1 MQALPA
7 TLLCLPPPACSNR
20 TAMPSTPLTKHLFL
34 IGYRGT
40 GKTTVA
46 SILAALLQTRWIDLD
61 VVIET
66 KAGKTISELFTE
78 GGEPLFRDWE
88 TRCLQESIESDGPP
102 QVISLGGG
110 AVLREENRDFIADN
124 GHCVWLTASPE
135 TIAQRIGADA
145 TTAARRPALTDLSP
159 TDEIKSVLTAR
170 EPIYREASHYA
181 VSTESLAPAEVADQI
196 TQWLDSLATP

>member
-1 MQALPA
+1 M
-7 TLLCLPPPACSNR
+7 T
-20 TAMPSTPLTKHLFL
+20 STSLSKHLFL

-61 VVIET
+61 VVIEN
-66 KAGKTISELFTE
+66 KAGKTISELFAE

-88 TRCLQESIESDGPP
+88 TRCLQELIDADGPP

-110 AVLREENRDFIADN
+110 AILRQENRDFIATHGD
-124 GHCVWLTASPE
+124 CVWLTATPD
-135 TIAQRIGADA
+135 TIAQRIGADQ

-159 TDEIKSVLTAR
+159 TEEIKSVLTSR
-170 EPIYREASHYA
+170 EPIYRETSQYS
-181 VSTESLAPAEVADQI
+181 VSTDTLTPVEVADRI
-196 TQWLDSLATP
+196 AQWLVS